1 MDINSLFPTEL
12 GIDDAL
18 QLLWPAVVYVF
29 GMAAY
34 AIFVF
39 RFYRFLASR
48 DMFAS
53 WTCPS
58 MRSRATGGCE
68 AFFRL
73 VLYGAEYIILFPAFA
88 FFWFAVLTVILAL
101 LSRDRAFSD
110 ILLIALATVGA
121 IRVTAYYNEDLSKD
135 LAKILPFA
143 VLAIFLIDGYYFD
156 THQSLNVLNEATDHS
171 ERILYYLVFL
181 IALEFALRLVS
192 AVARLLGFR
201 RRRTRALEKGVV
213 PGVVAAPATPTGRS
227 PARGATARRRRGSGR
242 HRHIAHHASIVG
254 LPTRRF
260 TIRYCILH
268 LPGLELAGCIAS
280 CFFPATALGRLPKS
294 IETFCCYLRLATISG
309 VNRHTCALTEGRQ
322 RCLLGLEWERTCF
335 PSRREVH
342 RHQQIISIAEC
353 QKQRERLLLRLCA
366 A

>member
-1 MDINSLFPTEL
+1 MDINSLFPTKL

-18 QLLWPAVVYVF
+18 QLLWPVAVYVF

-48 DMFAS
+48 DMFALDLS
-53 WTCPS
+53 KYAES
-58 MRSRATGGCE
+58 RYRRVRS
-68 AFFRL
+68 FFRL
-73 VLYGAEYIILFPAFA
+73 VLYGAEYVIVFPAFA
-88 FFWFAVLTVILAL
+88 FFWFAVLTVILTL

-201 RRRTRALEKGVV
+201 RRRTRALEKDAV
-213 PGVVAAPATPTGRS
+213 PGGVGAPALPPEDPLPEEPQPEEPQPEEGDQSTADTSATTP
-227 PARGATARRRRGSGR
+227 P
-242 HRHIAHHASIVG
+242 
-254 LPTRRF
+254 
-260 TIRYCILH
+260 
-268 LPGLELAGCIAS
+268 
-280 CFFPATALGRLPKS
+280 
-294 IETFCCYLRLATISG
+294 
-309 VNRHTCALTEGRQ
+309 
-322 RCLLGLEWERTCF
+322 
-335 PSRREVH
+335 
-342 RHQQIISIAEC
+342 
-353 QKQRERLLLRLCA
+353 
-366 A
+366 

>member
-1 MDINSLFPTEL
+1 MDINSLFPTKL

-18 QLLWPAVVYVF
+18 QLLWPVAVYVF

-48 DMFAS
+48 DMFALDLS
-53 WTCPS
+53 KYAES
-58 MRSRATGGCE
+58 RYRRVRS
-68 AFFRL
+68 FFRL
-73 VLYGAEYIILFPAFA
+73 VLYGAEYVIVFPAFA
-88 FFWFAVLTVILAL
+88 FFWFAVLTVILTL

-201 RRRTRALEKGVV
+201 RRRTRALEKDAV
-213 PGVVAAPATPTGRS
+213 PGGVGAPALPPEDPLPEDPLPEEPQPEEPQPEEGDQSTADTSATTP
-227 PARGATARRRRGSGR
+227 P
-242 HRHIAHHASIVG
+242 
-254 LPTRRF
+254 
-260 TIRYCILH
+260 
-268 LPGLELAGCIAS
+268 
-280 CFFPATALGRLPKS
+280 
-294 IETFCCYLRLATISG
+294 
-309 VNRHTCALTEGRQ
+309 
-322 RCLLGLEWERTCF
+322 
-335 PSRREVH
+335 
-342 RHQQIISIAEC
+342 
-353 QKQRERLLLRLCA
+353 
-366 A
+366 

>member
-1 MDINSLFPTEL
+1 MDISTVFPTEL

-18 QLLWPAVVYVF
+18 QLLWPVAVYVF

-48 DMFAS
+48 DMFALDLS
-53 WTCPS
+53 KYAES
-58 MRSRATGGCE
+58 RYRRMRS
-68 AFFRL
+68 FFRL
-73 VLYGAEYIILFPAFA
+73 ILYGAEYVIVFPAFA
-88 FFWFAVLTVILAL
+88 FFWFAVLTVILTL

-201 RRRTRALEKGVV
+201 RRRTRALEKDAV
-213 PGVVAAPATPTGRS
+213 PGGVGAPA
-227 PARGATARRRRGSGR
+227 
-242 HRHIAHHASIVG
+242 
-254 LPTRRF
+254 LPPEDP
-260 TIRYCILH
+260 
-268 LPGLELAGCIAS
+268 LPEE
-280 CFFPATALGRLPKS
+280 P
-294 IETFCCYLRLATISG
+294 
-309 VNRHTCALTEGRQ
+309 
-322 RCLLGLEWERTCF
+322 
-335 PSRREVH
+335 
-342 RHQQIISIAEC
+342 
-353 QKQRERLLLRLCA
+353 QREEGDQSTA
-366 A
+366 DTSATTPP